1 MLSWI
6 AIAAG
11 VSVIIPQLAVA
22 LIIHYNSTYAAHA
35 WHVFLIYQAVSV
47 LCLLYNIFLLRR
59 TMWIFNFSRKFN
71 RRTIRWSMG
80 FS

>member
-11 VSVIIPQLAVA
+11 VSIIIPQLVVA
-22 LIIHYNSTYAAHA
+22 LVIHYDPIYAAHA

-59 TMWIFNFSRKFN
+59 TMWIFNFSRKLD
-71 RRTIRWSMG
+71 T
-80 FS
+80 